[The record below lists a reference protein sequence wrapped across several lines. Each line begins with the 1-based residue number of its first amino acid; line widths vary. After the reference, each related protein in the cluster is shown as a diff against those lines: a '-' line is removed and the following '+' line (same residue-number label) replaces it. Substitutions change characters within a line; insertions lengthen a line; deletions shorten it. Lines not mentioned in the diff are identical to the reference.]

1 MNLSDLS
8 PAPGST
14 RTRKR
19 VGRGPGSG
27 HGKTSGRGEKGQKS
41 RSGYKS
47 KRGFEGGQMPL
58 VRRVP
63 KRGFHNVFKKEW
75 TIVNLERLNEVEG
88 DKFTPESLVVSGVV
102 GKLAPA
108 GLRVL
113 GSGEIERKIEVH
125 AHHFSKSA
133 VEKIEKAGGKA
144 VVIAAPERVDRNP
157 KTGKLLPREKR
168 PAAATK

>member
-14 RTRKR
+14 RKRKR

-41 RSGYKS
+41 RTGYKS

-75 TIVNLERLNEVEG
+75 TIINLDRLNEIEG
-88 DKFTPESLVVSGVV
+88 DTFTPASLVATGAI

-113 GSGEIERKIEVH
+113 GSGEIERAVEVH
-125 AHHFSKSA
+125 AQHFSKSA
-133 VEKIEKAGGKA
+133 AEKIEKAGGKA
-144 VVIAAPERVDRNP
+144 VVIETPARVDRSP
-157 KTGKLLPREKR
+157 KTGKLLPRAER
-168 PAAATK
+168 PAAKR